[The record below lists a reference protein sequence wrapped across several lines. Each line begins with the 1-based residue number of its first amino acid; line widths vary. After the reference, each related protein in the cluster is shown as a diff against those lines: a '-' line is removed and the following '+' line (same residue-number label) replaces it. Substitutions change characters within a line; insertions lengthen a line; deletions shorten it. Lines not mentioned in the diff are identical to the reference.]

1 MHTRHGYLK
10 TCHYKHWLVDRRQ
23 QLWYAIAGKQY
34 LREWINAIEMAD
46 TPERFGIVPL
56 SSVDL
61 QVPLQDPSDLK
72 TFSPDLLCM
81 ARQMQCPLPPRPVQQ
96 RPEQRLFTKL
106 YYEKYRSLVAIN
118 FRQFAEDWN
127 MHASVKNGVMPKLPV
142 HLRLYFKQFLF
153 NSRLKDALQRCLA
166 AYRIEDGLGFARCE
180 RHPRRDAD
188 SNAAAHASC

>member
-1 MHTRHGYLK
+1 
-10 TCHYKHWLVDRRQ
+10 
-23 QLWYAIAGKQY
+23 
-34 LREWINAIEMAD
+34 MAD

-127 MHASVKNGVMPKLPV
+127 LHASVKNGVMPKLPV
-142 HLRLYFKQFLF
+142 HLKLYCKQFLF
-153 NSRLKDALQRCLA
+153 NSRLKDASQRCLA
-166 AYRIEDGLGFARCE
+166 AYRIEDGLGFARYE
-180 RHPRRDAD
+180 RHLRRDAD

>member
-1 MHTRHGYLK
+1 LK
-10 TCHYKHWLVDRRQ
+10 TGHYKHWLVDRRQ
-23 QLWYAIAGKQY
+23 QLWYAIGGKQY
-34 LREWINAIEMAD
+34 LPKWINALEMAD

-72 TFSPDLLCM
+72 TLSPDLLYT

-96 RPEQRLFTKL
+96 RPEQRLSTKL
-106 YYEKYRSLVAIN
+106 YYEKYRILVAIN
-118 FRQFAEDWN
+118 FRQFADDSN

-153 NSRLKDALQRCLA
+153 NSRLKEMLRSGASLLTESRTV
-166 AYRIEDGLGFARCE
+166 FARCE

-188 SNAAAHASC
+188 SNAATHASC

>member
-1 MHTRHGYLK
+1 LK

-34 LREWINAIEMAD
+34 LREWIKAIEMAD

-153 NSRLKDALQRCLA
+153 NSRQFLFNSRLKDALQRCLA

-180 RHPRRDAD
+180 RHLRRDAD